1 MEQIKKK
8 LNSKNGEAYFYLC
21 VIVVFICM
29 LISVVIL
36 YMGLMAQVR
45 VQKKDVQAK
54 LDSLLAS
61 YATEEYDSLKQG
73 SEKEEYLAWSI
84 LESKAY
90 EILGFPN
97 ESDTV
102 YLYENGNC
110 KMFRPTVTILKGNGF
125 GVTVEYLAI
134 FPVQWNGVVYSELEI
149 PVTVTSYYKMK

>member
-45 VQKKDVQAK
+45 IQKKDVRSK

-84 LESKAY
+84 LESEAY
-90 EILGFPN
+90 VALGFP
-97 ESDTV
+97 EDSDAV
-102 YLYENGNC
+102 YVYQNGSR
-110 KMFRPTVTILKGNGF
+110 MTRPTVTILKGNGF
-125 GVTVEYLAI
+125 GVTVEYTAF
-134 FPVQWNGVVYSELEI
+134 FPIQWNGVVYSELEI

>member
-1 MEQIKKK
+1 MKQIKKK

-45 VQKKDVQAK
+45 IQKKDVRSR

-73 SEKEEYLAWSI
+73 SEKEDYLAWST
-84 LESKAY
+84 LESETYAV
-90 EILGFPN
+90 LGFPD
-97 ESDTV
+97 ESDIT
-102 YLYENGNC
+102 YMYPNGG
-110 KMFRPTVTILKGNGF
+110 KISRPTVTILKGNGF
-125 GVTVEYLAI
+125 GVTVEYTAF
-134 FPVQWNGVVYSELEI
+134 FPIQWNGVVYSELEI